1 MNNNEKRRII
11 SDQGSLQHHLS
22 QPPNQKKRNEE
33 DDSLENADPNDSRA
47 DEKVI
52 VNEQVGNKTVN
63 APSQTAVNS
72 SEGISS
78 DEETI
83 NQTTIHTS
91 LSNKKGAL
99 TAPFLFGHY
108 NMYY

>member
-1 MNNNEKRRII
+1 MSNYENLHRHSEDAN
-11 SDQGSLQHHLS
+11 LYMHLS
-22 QPPNQKKRNEE
+22 QPPNTKKRNEQD
-33 DDSLENADPNDSRA
+33 DDSLENANPNDSRA

-63 APSQTAVNS
+63 APSQTAVNT

-83 NQTTIHTS
+83 N
-91 LSNKKGAL
+91 
-99 TAPFLFGHY
+99 
-108 NMYY
+108 